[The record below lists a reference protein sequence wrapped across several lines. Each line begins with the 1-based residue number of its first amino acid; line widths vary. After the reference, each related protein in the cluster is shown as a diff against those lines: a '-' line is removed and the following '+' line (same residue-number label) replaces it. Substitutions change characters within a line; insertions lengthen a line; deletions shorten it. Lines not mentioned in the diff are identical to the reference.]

1 MSRSLAGGL
10 GQILSRFRLPVRILA
25 LTALLGLLAPILMPK
40 AAEAKPVA
48 ASIIVDAETGEVIS
62 RSNADTLT
70 YPASLTKMMTL
81 YLLFDAIDA
90 GKVSL
95 TDKITF
101 SQNAAGE
108 PATNLAV
115 KAGNTIQVETAILA
129 LIIRSANDVATA
141 VAEHLGGSEKEF
153 ARLMTAKAR
162 ELGMS
167 KTTFRNANGLPNPD
181 QRTTA
186 RDMAVLGVAMLR
198 DHADY
203 YGYFARS
210 KFTYRG
216 VAYATHN
223 RVLRKF
229 TGADGMKT
237 GYIRASGFN
246 LVTSAERDG
255 RRLVGVVLGGVSGG
269 SRDQH
274 MIKLLTAAFKQRT
287 TTGDIIVAKAPGSAG
302 PAKSTPVMVAS
313 DANAPAPEVTVA
325 TTHDDSV
332 AVASIM
338 PVVKPVTQQELDD
351 LNTAT
356 TLAAMTSVS
365 LAPAAGA
372 KPDEQSVANVWD
384 GQDRFYGVQVGAYS
398 KYNPAQKA
406 AQRATAAVPD
416 ILADARIVIDQSKT
430 GNGGSLYRSRIFG
443 LTKDAAADACIALKK
458 QRTDCLVVQGDS
470 NLAQSLQ

>member
-1 MSRSLAGGL
+1 MFRSLAGGSW
-10 GQILSRFRLPVRILA
+10 QILPEFRLPVRIFAFLALAGFLA
-25 LTALLGLLAPILMPK
+25 LTIGAP

-48 ASIIVDAETGEVIS
+48 ASIVVDAETGEVLS

-81 YLLFDAIDA
+81 YLLFDAIDS
-90 GKVSL
+90 GKVKL
-95 TDKITF
+95 TDKIKF
-101 SQNAAGE
+101 SANAAGE
-108 PATNLAV
+108 PATNLAA
-115 KAGNTIQVETAILA
+115 KPGYTIQVETAILA

-141 VAEHLGGSEKEF
+141 VGEHLAGSEQEF
-153 ARLMTAKAR
+153 ARLMTKKAR

-203 YGYFARS
+203 YSYFSRT

-223 RVLRKF
+223 RVLKKF
-229 TGADGMKT
+229 EGADGMKT

-246 LVTSAERDG
+246 IVTSAERDG
-255 RRLVGVVLGGVSGG
+255 RRIVAVVLGGS
-269 SRDQH
+269 SAPTRDKQV
-274 MIKLLTAAFKQRT
+274 IKLMAAGFDIRT
-287 TTGDIIVAKAPGSAG
+287 GAGDFLVAKAPGSAG
-302 PAKSTPVMVAS
+302 PTKAAPVLVAS
-313 DANAPAPEVTVA
+313 TDDGAPENVETISA
-325 TTHDDSV
+325 LLPT
-332 AVASIM
+332 
-338 PVVKPVTQQELDD
+338 VKPATREELED
-351 LNTAT
+351 LDTAT

-372 KPDEQSVANVWD
+372 QPDDQAVANVWD
-384 GQDRFYGVQVGAYS
+384 GQDRRFGVQVGAYS

-406 AQRATAAVPD
+406 AQRATASVPD
-416 ILADARIVIDQSKT
+416 LLADARIVIDQSKS
-430 GNGGSLYRSRIFG
+430 GNGGSLYRARVFG
-443 LTKDAAADACIALKK
+443 LTKDAAEDACIALKK
-458 QRTDCLVVQGDS
+458 KRTDCLVIQGDS
-470 NLAQSLQ
+470 NVAQTAQ